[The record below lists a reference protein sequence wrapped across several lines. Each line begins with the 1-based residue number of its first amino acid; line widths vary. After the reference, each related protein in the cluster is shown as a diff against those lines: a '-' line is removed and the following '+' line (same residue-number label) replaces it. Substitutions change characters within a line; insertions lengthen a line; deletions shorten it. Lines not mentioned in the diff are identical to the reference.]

1 MANSPL
7 SFVSSSSFR
16 DTLMARNLSPYNV
29 QGVYTSPVNQTN
41 YETILS
47 DFNVIDSP
55 NELISNSPYANQ
67 AYPLNEYG
75 PEGGFNQ
82 TITFN
87 GPILPIMSNQGEYS
101 PNETQM
107 DLLNETFIDTAY
119 IQNTYGPIGGY
130 QYMVTITDLQLNNNV
145 YQPYWNPPLFTP
157 SSYSP
162 YSILLS
168 SDPAGSDGLLSQ
180 DSFIAKLGAIELKN
194 AFEARVAAEI
204 YQNTVGLVNLDSLQD
219 PFEASLI
226 ATGQEPLIYRN
237 WRITVPE
244 NPIVAGIDLATRLAS
259 AYWPVSPIPGD
270 YFEVDNLNGQTQQTS
285 QALNVVNQLTGGFLG
300 PILNRN
306 RTASEIFLANTGNG
320 QRSVLFRNIKYNR
333 YQPAYDGNFGG
344 ILGIGQG
351 IVNLALDLINPNN
364 GTLVGGYYV
373 GSRNAEPSFIT
384 SPANQ
389 IPVNAF
395 GQQDPSPV
403 YGPSELGILYEG
415 NQERLNFGLAGK
427 SYTDGGSLDGG
438 FVWTSP
444 KYKGN
449 AGFNATPGGG
459 SGSADNEFNI
469 VAGNYVSSEST
480 NLTFKETS
488 ILDQTQRLIDSA
500 DNVSGINRL
509 KHVGNAINQV
519 SKVFND
525 GYKEITKGSKVLSY
539 IDNTDG
545 SQAGIEYCRIFTKDT
560 PYLTYADLQKTDGI
574 TTSGRRFSYSV
585 LDNTYNLNIAPLKN
599 PGSTNIIKLAEDKFV
614 AKKYMFSIENLAWR
628 TSSKPGFTYDDL
640 PNCEK
645 GPNGG
650 RVMWFPPY
658 ELTFND
664 SSSANWS
671 ETSFLGRPEPM
682 YTYKDTRRTGSLNWK
697 MIVDHPSIMNLIVNK
712 QLKGVN
718 KERVNSI
725 IDSFFAGCTK
735 YDLYQLGLKFNT
747 IPTKDLYTYQEVL
760 NKTTITDEITEV
772 VNSVPADN
780 NTNGTE
786 PETNSDT
793 SIDDFKKNYTN
804 ISFYFDNDIPGPSNS
819 RTASSSFGSSYPSY
833 IGKEGE
839 YISKSNSVFKPTNN
853 NSKVKEFFDNVV
865 KYNYNKIAGEGTT
878 SNFIVDAFNILKEGK
893 GKIKIKMRGSASA
906 VASVD
911 YNQRLSQRRIDSVKQ
926 FLTSQVVGSAS
937 LSKYFDDKSIEI
949 IDEAAKGEQDTIV
962 FPVTQSSFGNSVNCT
977 ENITAEINPN
987 PTNNKIAEVY
997 SVNAMAC
1004 RRVVINDIEI
1014 IPTPVDPIKPD
1025 ASELIQTTVTK
1036 KVPREVNV
1044 KSVQEKLKEGIGK
1057 KILRQLLTECDYFE
1071 VIKENNPMVYDSI
1084 KEKVK
1089 YFNPAFH
1096 SMTPEG
1102 LNSRLTFLN
1111 QCVRPGETIPIIDN
1125 DGNPKF
1131 NDAVNT
1137 SFGTPPVL
1145 VLRIGDFYNTKIIPK
1160 TISFT
1165 YEPLVLDM
1173 NPEGIGIQPM
1183 IAKVILSFDFI
1194 GGQGLAKPVEE
1205 LQNALS
1211 FNYYANTEVYDERA
1225 TWTDDSFRIVDNELI
1240 NAIKNTQTPVS
1251 VNNENGGIPN
1261 NGGDTIGTILSTNN
1275 VEGGNTGEISY
1286 ETIMDELLPSTN
1298 EYYNLILNKVNTLI
1312 DENNYGIWQLLSKE
1326 RKFIKGD
1333 TSVVTNVKIFGKPE
1347 NVETRVNKLFD
1358 DLIGDVNNDSNYL
1371 IINLMS
1377 FNFSNKEIRDVKTNI
1392 VNYINNMKNT
1402 FNDSLFTNIND
1413 IVNVEQSLVQK
1424 LRKIDLVI
1432 GGVDGKIPDVGIPI
1446 VYNLTPTNDVSPS
1459 SDGEYTDTLAEI
1471 SFDFKD
1477 EMDKINGYYEFL
1489 IQQNII
1495 TEDSSN
1501 YGETSGEF
1509 TPISTSLS
1517 TIQDKRMFMVMSKIF
1532 SDNNKIEEFKSTIIS
1547 GELKNNLRL
1556 DRKFRKVCNDF
1567 SDLVNKELKDEKKFI
1582 KNVKDN
1588 TIIKDILNEKSYVE
1602 GKTRKFQYT
1611 TVVDDNL
1618 QENQQ
1623 KIKDLYSSVNVN
1635 NENTW
1640 NGKIKFN

>member
-29 QGVYTSPVNQTN
+29 IGVYTPPVSQTN
-41 YETILS
+41 YETVLS

-87 GPILPIMSNQGEYS
+87 GPILPVNSNQGEYS

-107 DLLNETFIDTAY
+107 DLLNETFIDAAY
-119 IQNTYGPIGGY
+119 IQNTYGPEGGY

-157 SSYSP
+157 STYSP

-168 SDPAGSDGLLSQ
+168 SNPAGSNGLLSQ
-180 DSFIAKLGAIELKN
+180 DSFLAKLGAIELKN

-204 YQNTVGLVNLDSLQD
+204 FQNTVGLVNLDSLQD

-270 YFEVDNLNGQTQQTS
+270 YFEVDNINGQTQQTS
-285 QALNVVNQLTGGFLG
+285 TALNVINQLTGGFLG

-320 QRSVLFRNIKYNR
+320 QRSVLFRNIRYNR

-373 GSRNAEPSFIT
+373 GSRNAEPSYIT

-459 SGSADNEFNI
+459 SGSADSEFNV

-500 DNVSGINRL
+500 DNVAGINRL

-574 TTSGRRFSYSV
+574 TKSGRRFSYSV

-599 PGSTNIIKLAEDKFV
+599 PGSTNIIKGAEDKFV

-628 TSSKPGFTYDDL
+628 TSSKPGYTYDDL
-640 PNCEK
+640 PDCEK

-747 IPTKDLYTYQEVL
+747 IPTKDLFTYQEIL
-760 NKTTITDEITEV
+760 NDTKNRDEIETI

-780 NTNGTE
+780 NTDGTE

-819 RTASSSFGSSYPSY
+819 TTSSSSFGSLYPTY
-833 IGKEGE
+833 IGKESE
-839 YISKSNSVFKPTNN
+839 YITKSNSVFKPTNN

-865 KYNYNKIAGEGTT
+865 KYNYDKIVGEGTN
-878 SNFIVDAFNILKEGK
+878 SNFIIDAFNILKEGK

-911 YNQRLSQRRIDSVKQ
+911 YNKRLSQRRIDSVKQ
-926 FLTSQVVGSAS
+926 FLTNQVVGGAS
-937 LSKYFDDKSIEI
+937 LNKYFEDKSIEI
-949 IDEAAKGEQDTIV
+949 VDEAAKGEQDTVV
-962 FPVTQSSFGNSVNCT
+962 FPITQSSFGNSVNCT

-987 PTNNKIAEVY
+987 LTNNKIAEVY

-1014 IPTPVDPIKPD
+1014 TPTPIEPIITDEP
-1025 ASELIQTTVTK
+1025 ELIQELVTK
-1036 KVPREVNV
+1036 KVPRKLPV

-1071 VIKENNPMVYDSI
+1071 VIKEENPMIYDSI
-1084 KEKVK
+1084 QDKVK

-1111 QCVRPGETIPIIDN
+1111 QCVRPGETIPIIDD

-1131 NDAVNT
+1131 NDAINT

-1165 YEPLVLDM
+1165 YEPLMLDM
-1173 NPEGIGIQPM
+1173 NPEGIGLQPM
-1183 IAKVILSFDFI
+1183 LAKVSLSFDFI

-1225 TWTDDSFRIVDNELI
+1225 TWTDDSFRVVDNELI
-1240 NAIKNTQTPVS
+1240 NAIRNTQSPVS

-1261 NGGDTIGTILSTNN
+1261 DGGNTIGTILSSVEISGGTN
-1275 VEGGNTGEISY
+1275 GEISY
-1286 ETIMDELLPSTN
+1286 ESIMDELLPSTN
-1298 EYYNLILNKVNTLI
+1298 EYYNLILNKTNTFI
-1312 DENNYGIWQLLSKE
+1312 DENNYGIWQLISKE
-1326 RKFIKGD
+1326 RKYINGD
-1333 TSVVTNVKIFGKPE
+1333 TNVLTGVKIFGKPE
-1347 NVETRVNKLFD
+1347 NIEKRTDKLFE
-1358 DLIGDVNNDSNYL
+1358 DLINDVNNDSNYL
-1371 IINLMS
+1371 IGNLMT
-1377 FNFSNKEIRDVKTNI
+1377 FNFSNKEIRDVKTNV
-1392 VNYINNMKNT
+1392 VNYINNMKNN
-1402 FNDSLFTNIND
+1402 FNDSLFTNVND

-1424 LRKIDLVI
+1424 LRKINLVLDEI
-1432 GGVDGKIPDVGIPI
+1432 DGKIPDVGIPI
-1446 VYNLTPTNDVSPS
+1446 VYNLTPTNDVSS
-1459 SDGEYTDTLAEI
+1459 SSNNEYTNTFEEL

-1477 EMDKINGYYEFL
+1477 EMEKINRYYEV
-1489 IQQNII
+1489 IVQQKII
-1495 TEDSSN
+1495 TENGSN
-1501 YGETSGEF
+1501 YGDTSGDF
-1509 TPISTSLS
+1509 TPISTSIS

-1567 SDLVNKELKDEKKFI
+1567 SDLVNKELKEEKKYI

-1618 QENQQ
+1618 EENQQ

-1635 NENTW
+1635 NEDTW

>member
-1 MANSPL
+1 MASSPL

-29 QGVYTSPVNQTN
+29 QGVYTPPVNQTN
-41 YETILS
+41 YETVLN
-47 DFNVIDSP
+47 DYNVIDSP
-55 NELISNSPYANQ
+55 NELISNSPFANQ
-67 AYPLNEYG
+67 VYPLNEYG

-87 GPILPIMSNQGEYS
+87 GPILPVNSNQGEYS

-107 DLLNETFIDTAY
+107 DLINENFIDAAY
-119 IQNTYGPIGGY
+119 VQNIYGPNGGY
-130 QYMVTITDLQLNNNV
+130 QYMVTITDLQLNNRV

-162 YSILLS
+162 YNILFS
-168 SDPAGSDGLLSQ
+168 NNPNGNNGLLSQ
-180 DSFIAKLGAIELKN
+180 DSFIARLGAVELRN
-194 AFEARVAAEI
+194 AFNARIAAEI

-226 ATGQEPLIYRN
+226 ISGQEPLIYRN

-244 NPIVAGIDLATRLAS
+244 NPIVAALDFATRLAS

-270 YFEVDNLNGQTQQTS
+270 YFEVDNINGQTQQTS
-285 QALNVVNQLTGGFLG
+285 NALNVVNQLTGGFLG

-320 QRSVLFRNIKYNR
+320 QRSVLFRNLKYNR
-333 YQPAYDGNFGG
+333 YQPAYNRDFGG
-344 ILGIGQG
+344 LLGIGQA
-351 IVNLALDLINPNN
+351 IVNLAINLINPSN

-373 GSRNAEPSFIT
+373 GSRNAEPSTIT
-384 SPANQ
+384 SPPNQ
-389 IPVNAF
+389 IPVNVF

-403 YGPSELGILYEG
+403 YGPSELGILFEG
-415 NQERLNFGLAGK
+415 NQESLNFGLAGK
-427 SYTDGGSLDGG
+427 SLTDGGSIDGG

-459 SGSADNEFNI
+459 SGSADNEFNL
-469 VAGNYVSSEST
+469 VSGEYTRGEST

-488 ILDQTQRLIDSA
+488 ILDQTQRLINSA

-509 KHVGNAINQV
+509 KHVGTAINQV

-539 IDNTDG
+539 INNTDG
-545 SQAGIEYCRIFTKDT
+545 TQAGIEYCRIFTKDT

-574 TTSGRRFSYSV
+574 TTSGRRFNYSV
-585 LDNTYNLNIAPLKN
+585 LDNTFNLNIS
-599 PGSTNIIKLAEDKFV
+599 PGSTNIVKKTEKSFV
-614 AKKYMFSIENLAWR
+614 VKKYMFSIENLAWR
-628 TSSKPGFTYDDL
+628 TSSKPGYTYDDL

-658 ELTFND
+658 ELTFSD

-682 YTYKDTRRTGSLNWK
+682 YTYKDTRRTGQLSWK
-697 MIVDHPSIMNLIVNK
+697 MIVDHPSIMNVIVNK

-735 YDLYQLGLKFNT
+735 YDLYELALKFPT
-747 IPTKDLYTYQEVL
+747 IQPKDLYTYEEIL
-760 NKTTITDEITEV
+760 NKPNV
-772 VNSVPADN
+772 VYDDVEETVSSIPADN
-780 NTNGTE
+780 NTNGE
-786 PETNSDT
+786 NPQTNPDA
-793 SIDDFKKNYTN
+793 SIDKFKTDYKD
-804 ISFYFDNDIPGPSNS
+804 IAFYFDNNIPGSNDS
-819 RTASSSFGSSYPSY
+819 ITANQEFGLTYNAY
-833 IGKEGE
+833 IGKEKE
-839 YISKSNSVFKPTNN
+839 YVDKSNSVFNSTNN
-853 NSKVKEFFDNVV
+853 NSKVKEFFETVV

-878 SNFIVDAFNILKEGK
+878 SNFIVDAFNLLKEGK
-893 GKIKIKMRGSASA
+893 GKIEIKMRGSASA

-911 YNQRLSQRRIDSVKQ
+911 YNKKLSQRRIDSVKQ
-926 FLTSQVVGSAS
+926 FLTSKTVGGVS
-937 LSKYFDDKSIEI
+937 LNEYFNNGNIKI
-949 IDEAAKGEQDTIV
+949 IDEAAQGEIDTVI
-962 FPVTQSSFGNSVNCT
+962 FPKTQNQFGESVDCSK
-977 ENITAEINPN
+977 NIIADKNPN
-987 PTNNKIAEVY
+987 PTNNKIAEVF

-1004 RRVVINDIEI
+1004 RRVVINSINVIETPKEDVKVDESKTVNEKI
-1014 IPTPVDPIKPD
+1014 I
-1025 ASELIQTTVTK
+1025 K
-1036 KVPREVNV
+1036 KVPREVPS

-1071 VIKENNPMVYDSI
+1071 VIKEENPMIYDSI
-1084 KEKVK
+1084 QDKIK

-1131 NDAVNT
+1131 NDAINT

-1160 TISFT
+1160 TISFS

-1183 IAKVILSFDFI
+1183 IAKVSLSFDFI

-1211 FNYYANTEVYDERA
+1211 FNYYANTEIYDERA
-1225 TWTDDSFRIVDNELI
+1225 TWTDDSFKIVDNELI
-1240 NAIKNTQTPVS
+1240 NSIKNNQKPES
-1251 VNNENGGIPN
+1251 VLNEDGGIPN
-1261 NGGDTIGTILSTNN
+1261 DGGNTIGTILSTNN
-1275 VEGGNTGEISY
+1275 VEGGETGEISY
-1286 ETIMDELLPSTN
+1286 KIIMDDLLKSTN
-1298 EYYNLILNKVNTLI
+1298 EYYNLILNKTETFI
-1312 DENNYGIWQLLSKE
+1312 DENNYGVWQLTSKE
-1326 RKFIKGD
+1326 RKYIDGD
-1333 TSVVTNVKIFGKPE
+1333 TKALAKVKIFGKPE
-1347 NVETRVNKLFD
+1347 NIETKTNKLFD
-1358 DLIGDVNNDSNYL
+1358 DLISDINNDSNYL
-1371 IINLMS
+1371 ITNLNS

-1392 VNYINNMKNT
+1392 VNYINNLKNT

-1413 IVNVEQSLVQK
+1413 IVKVEQSLVQK
-1424 LRKIDLVI
+1424 LRKLDLI
-1432 GGVDGKIPDVGIPI
+1432 LDSVDGKIPDVGIPI
-1446 VYNLTPTNDVSPS
+1446 VYNLTPTNEISKS
-1459 SDGEYTDTLAEI
+1459 SKGEFTDTFAEI
-1471 SFDFKD
+1471 SFDYRD
-1477 EMDKINGYYEFL
+1477 EMEKMNSYYNFL
-1489 IQQNII
+1489 IKQNII
-1495 TEDSSN
+1495 TEKGSN
-1501 YGETSGEF
+1501 YGDVSGEF
-1509 TPISTSLS
+1509 TPLSTSLS
-1517 TIQDKRMFMVMSKIF
+1517 TLQDKRMFMVMSKIF
-1532 SDNNKIEEFKSTIIS
+1532 GDNNKIEEFKSTIIS
-1547 GELKNNLRL
+1547 GDLKNNNLRL
-1556 DRKFRKVCNDF
+1556 DRKFRKICNDF
-1567 SDLVNKELKDEKKFI
+1567 SDLVNKELKEEKKYI
-1582 KNVKDN
+1582 KNVKKEKE
-1588 TIIKDILNEKSYVE
+1588 IKTILNEKSYVE
-1602 GKTRKFQYT
+1602 GKVRKFTYT
-1611 TVVDDNL
+1611 TVVDTNL
-1618 QENQQ
+1618 TTNQQ
-1623 KIKDLYSSVNVN
+1623 KIKDLYSSENVN

>member
-1 MANSPL
+1 
-7 SFVSSSSFR
+7 
-16 DTLMARNLSPYNV
+16 
-29 QGVYTSPVNQTN
+29 
-41 YETILS
+41 
-47 DFNVIDSP
+47 
-55 NELISNSPYANQ
+55 
-67 AYPLNEYG
+67 
-75 PEGGFNQ
+75 
-82 TITFN
+82 
-87 GPILPIMSNQGEYS
+87 
-101 PNETQM
+101 
-107 DLLNETFIDTAY
+107 
-119 IQNTYGPIGGY
+119 
-130 QYMVTITDLQLNNNV
+130 
-145 YQPYWNPPLFTP
+145 
-157 SSYSP
+157 
-162 YSILLS
+162 
-168 SDPAGSDGLLSQ
+168 
-180 DSFIAKLGAIELKN
+180 
-194 AFEARVAAEI
+194 
-204 YQNTVGLVNLDSLQD
+204 
-219 PFEASLI
+219 
-226 ATGQEPLIYRN
+226 
-237 WRITVPE
+237 
-244 NPIVAGIDLATRLAS
+244 
-259 AYWPVSPIPGD
+259 
-270 YFEVDNLNGQTQQTS
+270 
-285 QALNVVNQLTGGFLG
+285 
-300 PILNRN
+300 
-306 RTASEIFLANTGNG
+306 
-320 QRSVLFRNIKYNR
+320 
-333 YQPAYDGNFGG
+333 
-344 ILGIGQG
+344 
-351 IVNLALDLINPNN
+351 
-364 GTLVGGYYV
+364 
-373 GSRNAEPSFIT
+373 
-384 SPANQ
+384 
-389 IPVNAF
+389 
-395 GQQDPSPV
+395 
-403 YGPSELGILYEG
+403 
-415 NQERLNFGLAGK
+415 
-427 SYTDGGSLDGG
+427 
-438 FVWTSP
+438 
-444 KYKGN
+444 
-449 AGFNATPGGG
+449 
-459 SGSADNEFNI
+459 
-469 VAGNYVSSEST
+469 
-480 NLTFKETS
+480 
-488 ILDQTQRLIDSA
+488 
-500 DNVSGINRL
+500 
-509 KHVGNAINQV
+509 
-519 SKVFND
+519 
-525 GYKEITKGSKVLSY
+525 
-539 IDNTDG
+539 
-545 SQAGIEYCRIFTKDT
+545 
-560 PYLTYADLQKTDGI
+560 
-574 TTSGRRFSYSV
+574 
-585 LDNTYNLNIAPLKN
+585 
-599 PGSTNIIKLAEDKFV
+599 
-614 AKKYMFSIENLAWR
+614 
-628 TSSKPGFTYDDL
+628 
-640 PNCEK
+640 
-645 GPNGG
+645 
-650 RVMWFPPY
+650 
-658 ELTFND
+658 
-664 SSSANWS
+664 
-671 ETSFLGRPEPM
+671 M

-819 RTASSSFGSSYPSY
+819 TTASSSFGSLYPSY

-865 KYNYNKIAGEGTT
+865 KHNYNKIAGEGTT

-906 VASVD
+906 VASVN

-962 FPVTQSSFGNSVNCT
+962 FPVTQSSFGNSVNCS
-977 ENITAEINPN
+977 ENIVADKNPN
-987 PTNNKIAEVY
+987 EVNNKVAEEF

-1025 ASELIQTTVTK
+1025 APELIQTTVTK

-1183 IAKVILSFDFI
+1183 IAKVSLSFDFI